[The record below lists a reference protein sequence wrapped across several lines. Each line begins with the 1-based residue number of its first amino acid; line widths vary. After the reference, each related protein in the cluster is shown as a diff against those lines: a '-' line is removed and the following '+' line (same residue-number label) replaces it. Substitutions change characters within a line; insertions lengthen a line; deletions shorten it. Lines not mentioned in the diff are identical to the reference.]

1 MSNLS
6 RANTVEEIMPQIKQ
20 LEQEAARAQFNI
32 DSSIEQLEQLGIKEN
47 HVVNA
52 EAELDKNELEIV
64 EVEAKIVELRD
75 FIIKS
80 FNDIVEMQQEQA

>member
-47 HVVNA
+47 HIVNA